1 MKDRFAAT
9 ASKGGAI
16 TVVLVYAVVA
26 SLWILLSDRLMGLLF
41 TDSAS
46 LVKVSLIKGWFFV
59 AVTTLLLYYLV
70 RRLVGRIADAH
81 RSELEALQA
90 RQDTF
95 NLLTAIVDNSD
106 DAIFAKDRDGRYLLF
121 NAAASRYIGK
131 AASEVVGR
139 DDRDIFPPDQAEK
152 VMAIGRRVMAT
163 GLTETNEETLDT
175 ALGRRIFMATKGPLR
190 DADNTVFGLF
200 GISRDITARKQA
212 EDALRESNTRFQDV
226 VASMADW
233 VWEVDAAGR
242 YTYVSDSV
250 ENMLGYTSAEILGK
264 TPFDLMPADEAVRV
278 AAEFNAI
285 AARKE
290 AFRDLDNVNVHKDG
304 SLRHVQT
311 NGIPILAADG
321 SLLGYRGLDR
331 DITARWLTEQAVRE
345 SEARWIMA
353 IDGAGHGVWDWN
365 VATSRV
371 YFSHQWKAMLGFTDD
386 EVGDSLDEWSGRIHP
401 DDREQCMAEVE
412 RHFRKETPTYVCEH
426 RVRCKDGSYKWILDQ
441 GRVVGWDA
449 DGKPAR
455 MIGTHTDI
463 TALKQSEVEQMARNE
478 ELERFNRAM
487 VDRELDML
495 AMKIRINA
503 LSGELGRA
511 PPYPL
516 AFIESAADNE
526 HGGNGSK

>member
-9 ASKGGAI
+9 APDGGAL

-26 SLWILLSDRLMGLLF
+26 SLWILLSDRLMGLLIA
-41 TDSAS
+41 DSAT
-46 LVKVSLIKGWFFV
+46 LVQVSLIKGWFFV
-59 AVTTLLLYYLV
+59 AVTALLLYVLV
-70 RRLVGRIADAH
+70 RRLVGRIAEAH
-81 RSELEALQA
+81 QREIEALQS

-95 NLLTAIVDNSD
+95 NLLTSIVENSD

-121 NAAASRYIGK
+121 NQAACRYVGK
-131 AASEVVGR
+131 AASDVVGR
-139 DDRDIFPPDQAEK
+139 DDRDIFPPDQA
-152 VMAIGRRVMAT
+152 VMLMEIGRRVLAT
-163 GLTETNEETLDT
+163 GHTETNEETLDT
-175 ALGRRIFMATKGPLR
+175 ALGRRSFMATKGPLR
-190 DADNTVFGLF
+190 DADNKVFGLF
-200 GISRDITARKQA
+200 GISRDITARKQV
-212 EDALRESNTRFQDV
+212 EDALRESDTRFKDIV
-226 VASMADW
+226 WTMADW
-233 VWEVDAAGR
+233 VWELDAKGR

-250 ENMLGYTSAEILGK
+250 EHMLGYPAAEIIGK
-264 TPFDLMPADEAVRV
+264 TPFDLMPPDEAVRV
-278 AAEFNAI
+278 AAQFDAI

-290 AFRDLDNVNVHKDG
+290 AFRDLDNINVHKDG

-365 VATSRV
+365 VADSRV
-371 YFSHQWKAMLGFTDD
+371 YFSHQWKSMLGFADD
-386 EVGDSLDEWSGRIHP
+386 EVGDSLDDWSSRVHP
-401 DDREQCMAEVE
+401 DDLEQCKADLE
-412 RHFRKETPTYVCEH
+412 RHFRKETPTYVNEH

-441 GRVVGWDA
+441 GRVVAWDA

-455 MIGTHTDI
+455 VIGTHTDI
-463 TALKQSEVEQMARNE
+463 TARKLSEVEQLARNE

-495 AMKIRINA
+495 AMKVRIND
-503 LSGELGRA
+503 LSRELGREA
-511 PPYPL
+511 PYAL
-516 AFIESAADNE
+516 AFLDAQVAATVE
-526 HGGNGSK
+526 AGTEK